1 MATTQ
6 IPQPT
11 PEEQERAKW
20 ALLQA
25 QIDQVRRQ
33 ARWETP
39 RAVAM
44 IALALAAI
52 VVAGHLVDLVFP
64 PKPQILT
71 VHIDQPIV
79 VHLDQPAA
87 KP

>member
-1 MATTQ
+1 MATTK
-6 IPQPT
+6 IPHPT

-44 IALALAAI
+44 IALALTAI
-52 VVAGHLVDLVFP
+52 VVASHLVDLVRPAGPIAMHF
-64 PKPQILT
+64 
-71 VHIDQPIV
+71 DQPIV